1 MGAMTVV
8 DRETVDQIN
17 QLIRDADSF
26 ADRAITCAARV
37 GALLLE
43 VKSKVG
49 HGNFTPWI
57 EQNLNVTAR
66 QARRYMST
74 AIGRSEKIVL
84 EHKSDIMS
92 DLKEVSIFIPL
103 PGFSYILLNEKSTD
117 VLASVEWSK
126 RFPAFFFVTVFDGAE
141 KPRSGF
147 SYSPRPIEG
156 ITVHS
161 YLQHYGISDPKKG
174 NWRFSE
180 SDGVSYAGESLCHPP
195 YWEVDRIVPQ
205 LSPRKLIGETV
216 VAGKNDME
224 MLNLDTKIDLEAP
237 YVHLKL
243 PKKIREIY
251 VDALL
256 RSLEIPPPVNPSP
269 DV

>member
-1 MGAMTVV
+1 MGAMTVI

-17 QLIRDADSF
+17 KLIRDAHSS
-26 ADRAITCAARV
+26 ADRAITCAAQV
-37 GALLLE
+37 GALLIE

-49 HGNFTPWI
+49 HGNFTPWV

-74 AIGRSEKIVL
+74 ALGRSEKVVL
-84 EHKSDIMS
+84 ERKSDIMS

-141 KPRSGF
+141 EGQPGY

-156 ITVHS
+156 VAVDA
-161 YLQHYGISDPKKG
+161 YLKHYGISDPKTG
-174 NWRFSE
+174 NWRFSK
-180 SDGVSYAGESLCHPP
+180 SDGVTYAGESLCLPS
-195 YWEVDRIVPQ
+195 YCDVDKIIPQ
-205 LSPRKLIGETV
+205 LFPRKIIGGV
-216 VAGKNDME
+216 VSTDKDGRKGVNPDA
-224 MLNLDTKIDLEAP
+224 KIDLDEP
-237 YVHLKL
+237 YAGLNL
-243 PKKIREIY
+243 PKEIREVY
-251 VDALL
+251 ADALL
-256 RSLEIPPPVNPSP
+256 TTLECPLTGNSSP
-269 DV
+269 DT